1 MRAERIRSLIA
12 TTEQATEQAEAERTR
27 RILEFCRTPRSRE
40 EIQTLL
46 GLKDREYFR
55 KDILEPLIASGKLE
69 LTEPDKPTSPKQR
82 YKTKDSAL

>member
-40 EIQTLL
+40 E
-46 GLKDREYFR
+46 
-55 KDILEPLIASGKLE
+55 E

-82 YKTKDSAL
+82 YKTKDPAL

>member
-1 MRAERIRSLIA
+1 M
-12 TTEQATEQAEAERTR
+12 
-27 RILEFCRTPRSRE
+27 
-40 EIQTLL
+40 L
-46 GLKDREYFR
+46 GLKHREYFR